1 MTELTRFSFKAGLQ
15 NPLRLAVVADLHSD
29 DYTELLE
36 TLKQLSPDAILC
48 PGDVIHT
55 ANEGERGFDF
65 LRDASKLFPTFC
77 SVGNHEVKQGGD
89 VRHIL
94 RATGAVLLDN
104 EFTEFRGIKI
114 GGLSSGYTPESIQ
127 GRFKV
132 TPPPQLSALDGF
144 FKAEGYK
151 LLLSHHPEYFPRHLK
166 NKNADLIISG
176 HAHGG
181 QWRIFGR
188 GIFAPG
194 QGIFPKY
201 TSGLYENK
209 LIVSRGLSN
218 HICIPRIFNKKQL
231 ILIELR

>member
-1 MTELTRFSFKAGLQ
+1 MIELTRFSLKAGLSE
-15 NPLRLAVVADLHSD
+15 PLRLAVVADLHSGE
-29 DYTELLE
+29 YAEPLRLLKE
-36 TLKQLSPDAILC
+36 ASPDAVLC

-65 LRDASKLFPTFC
+65 LRDCSALFPTFC
-77 SVGNHEVKQGGD
+77 SVGNHEVKHGSD

-104 EFTEFRGIKI
+104 EFTEFRSIKI
-114 GGLSSGYTPESIQ
+114 GGLSSGYTTESVQ
-127 GRFKV
+127 GRLKA

-144 FKAEGYK
+144 FSSDGFK
-151 LLLSHHPEYFPRHLK
+151 LLLSHHPEYFPRYLK
-166 NKNADLIISG
+166 DKSADIVISG

-181 QWRIFGR
+181 QWRAFGR

-194 QGIFPKY
+194 QGLFPKY
-201 TSGLYENK
+201 TSGLYEDR

-218 HICIPRIFNKKQL
+218 RTIIPRIFNKRQL
-231 ILIELR
+231 ILIELQ